1 MVVKKLVKNPL
12 SKKPISTAP
21 GRMMS
26 ITIDEASL
34 LTDEQIYSFLKDQ
47 WNIPGSDEIEIIG
60 TLTAEEVNAEKNGK
74 KTKKWIYTIHNIK
87 EEKNYDKNQ
96 EYNENATGSFVHI
109 CQAKFNTDLIF
120 VIHTLVFFK

>member
-74 KTKKWIYTIHNIK
+74 KTKKWIYTISVC
-87 EEKNYDKNQ
+87 Y
-96 EYNENATGSFVHI
+96 T
-109 CQAKFNTDLIF
+109 
-120 VIHTLVFFK
+120 